1 VMKVGRRRALTAELE
16 TQLCAE
22 MALFRRA
29 KRDCNPAALARKYHL
44 TLNSLR
50 TGRQRAL
57 TAEQE
62 ADLCADL
69 VFYRW
74 VKRDYNPVALARKYH
89 LSIGSLRNY
98 NAKRHKSAPRAY
110 QSFPSRIA
118 PASHFAP

>member
-1 VMKVGRRRALTAELE
+1 MMKVGRRRALTAELE
-16 TQLCAE
+16 AQLCAE

-29 KRDCNPAALARKYHL
+29 KRDCNPAALARRYHL
-44 TLNSLR
+44 SLNSLR

-62 ADLCADL
+62 ANLCADL

-98 NAKRHKSAPRAY
+98 DAKRHKSAPHAG
-110 QSFPSRIA
+110 QSFPLRAA
-118 PASHFAP
+118 PSAHCAL

>member
-1 VMKVGRRRALTAELE
+1 MMKVGRRRALTAERE

-22 MALFRRA
+22 MALFGRA
-29 KRDCNPAALARKYHL
+29 KRDSSPAALARKYHVS
-44 TLNSLR
+44 TDSLR

-69 VFYRW
+69 VLYHW
-74 VKRDYNPVALARKYH
+74 VKRDYNPEALARKYH

-98 NAKRHKSAPRAY
+98 DAKRHKAAPRAC
-110 QSFPSRIA
+110 QSFPPRIA
-118 PASHFAP
+118 AASHFAL